1 MARYPRLILQFVA
14 ATGFAVMLSAAAPVV
29 AAESAVTISQASA
42 KAKTA
47 ASTTRHAS
55 RLRLAAWHYNRHV
68 NLIRSDLGCSGVWC
82 GRQFVLM
89 VGVGY

>member
-29 AAESAVTISQASA
+29 AAESAVTINQAS
-42 KAKTA
+42 AKTA

-55 RLRLAAWHYNRHV
+55 RLRLAAWRYNRHV